1 MLKLLTGLIA
11 GITIGILIA
20 PDKGSATRQRLSD
33 LKDKGRDLIDGAADK
48 LQSVKES
55 ANNLLNKTESVN
67 TTESN
72 VPTFRTDTANAW
84 NS

>member
-1 MLKLLTGLIA
+1 MLKLLTGLLA

-48 LQSVKES
+48 LQSVKEG
-55 ANNLLNKTESVN
+55 ANSLLNRTETVN
-67 TTESN
+67 TNESN

>member
-1 MLKLLTGLIA
+1 MLKLITGLLA

-20 PDKGSATRQRLSD
+20 PDKGSATRQRLHD

-48 LQSVKES
+48 LQSVKED
-55 ANNLLNKTESVN
+55 ANSLLNKS
-67 TTESN
+67 ESN

>member
-1 MLKLLTGLIA
+1 MLKLLTGLLA

-33 LKDKGRDLIDGAADK
+33 LKEKGRDLIDGAADK
-48 LQSVKES
+48 IQSVKQDAS
-55 ANNLLNKTESVN
+55 SLLNSGTES
-67 TTESN
+67 SA
-72 VPTFRTDTANAW
+72 PTFRNDTANAW